1 MTEHDILTDAERE
14 ALHEVMQAPA
24 SASSC
29 VLIVDDDPLARELL
43 AEFLELNAI
52 ECLTASN
59 EEQALALLES
69 DQPINLMLTDL
80 RMLPHDGLHLIRK
93 VRESERAT
101 LPIIIMS
108 GDANVLDA
116 IDAMH
121 LHVVDF
127 LLKPIDTDKLLALI
141 RQELV
146 M

>member
-14 ALHEVMQAPA
+14 ALKEVMSLPV

-29 VLIVDDDPLARELL
+29 VLIVEDDPVARELL
-43 AEFLELNAI
+43 AELLELNAI

-59 EEQALALLES
+59 EEQALALLAS
-69 DQPINLMLTDL
+69 KPINLMITDL

-93 VRESERAT
+93 VRESDQAT

-108 GDANVLDA
+108 GDASVRDA

-127 LLKPIDTDKLLALI
+127 LLKPIDTAKLLKLI
-141 RQELV
+141 RQELGI
-146 M
+146 

>member
-14 ALHEVMQAPA
+14 ALKEVMSSPV

-29 VLIVDDDPLARELL
+29 VLIVEDDPVARELL
-43 AEFLELNAI
+43 AELLELNAI

-59 EEQALALLES
+59 EEQALALLAS
-69 DQPINLMLTDL
+69 KPINLMITDL

-93 VRESERAT
+93 VRESDQAT
-101 LPIIIMS
+101 LPIIMS
-108 GDANVLDA
+108 GDASVRDA

-127 LLKPIDTDKLLALI
+127 LLKPIDTAKLLKLI
-141 RQELV
+141 RQELG

>member
-14 ALHEVMQAPA
+14 ALKEVMSSPV

-29 VLIVDDDPLARELL
+29 VLIVEDDPVARELL
-43 AEFLELNAI
+43 AELLELNAI

-59 EEQALALLES
+59 EEQALALLASEA
-69 DQPINLMLTDL
+69 INLMITDL

-93 VRESERAT
+93 VRESDQAT

-108 GDANVLDA
+108 GDASVRDA

-127 LLKPIDTDKLLALI
+127 LLKPIDTAKLLKLI
-141 RQELV
+141 RQELG

>member
-14 ALHEVMQAPA
+14 ALKEVMLTPV

-29 VLIVDDDPLARELL
+29 VLIVEDDPVARELL
-43 AEFLELNAI
+43 AELLELNAI

-59 EEQALALLES
+59 EEQALALLASEA
-69 DQPINLMLTDL
+69 INLMITDL

-93 VRESERAT
+93 VRESDQAT

-108 GDANVLDA
+108 GDASVRDA

-121 LHVVDF
+121 LHLVDF
-127 LLKPIDTDKLLALI
+127 LLKPIDTVKLLKLI
-141 RQELV
+141 RKELGI
-146 M
+146 

>member
-14 ALHEVMQAPA
+14 ALKEVMLTPV

-29 VLIVDDDPLARELL
+29 VLIVEDDPVARELL
-43 AEFLELNAI
+43 AELLELNAI
-52 ECLTASN
+52 ESLTASN
-59 EEQALALLES
+59 EEQALALLASEA
-69 DQPINLMLTDL
+69 INLMITDL

-93 VRESERAT
+93 VRESDQAT

-108 GDANVLDA
+108 GDASVRDA

-127 LLKPIDTDKLLALI
+127 LLKPIDTVKLLKLI
-141 RQELV
+141 RKELGI
-146 M
+146 

>member
-14 ALHEVMQAPA
+14 ALKEVMSSPV

-29 VLIVDDDPLARELL
+29 VLIVEDDPVARELL
-43 AEFLELNAI
+43 AELLELNAI

-59 EEQALALLES
+59 EEQALALLAS
-69 DQPINLMLTDL
+69 KPINLMITDL

-93 VRESERAT
+93 VRESDQAT

-108 GDANVLDA
+108 GDASVRDA

-121 LHVVDF
+121 LSVVDF
-127 LLKPIDTDKLLALI
+127 LLKPIDTDRLLKLI
-141 RQELV
+141 RQELG

>member
-14 ALHEVMQAPA
+14 ALKEVMSSPV

-29 VLIVDDDPLARELL
+29 VLIVEDDPVARELL
-43 AEFLELNAI
+43 AELLELNAI

-59 EEQALALLES
+59 EEQALALLASEA
-69 DQPINLMLTDL
+69 INLMITDL

-93 VRESERAT
+93 VRESDQAT

-108 GDANVLDA
+108 GDASVRDA

-127 LLKPIDTDKLLALI
+127 LLKPIDTAKLLKLI
-141 RQELV
+141 RQELGI
-146 M
+146 

>member
-14 ALHEVMQAPA
+14 ALKEVMSSPV

-29 VLIVDDDPLARELL
+29 VLIVEDDPVARELL
-43 AEFLELNAI
+43 AELLELNAI

-59 EEQALALLES
+59 EEQALALLAS
-69 DQPINLMLTDL
+69 KPINLMITDL

-93 VRESERAT
+93 VRESDQAT

-108 GDANVLDA
+108 GDASVRDA

-121 LHVVDF
+121 LNVVDF
-127 LLKPIDTDKLLALI
+127 LLKPIDTDKLLALVKH
-141 RQELV
+141 ELG
-146 M
+146 MA

>member
-14 ALHEVMQAPA
+14 ALKEVTLTPA

-29 VLIVDDDPLARELL
+29 VLIVEDDPVARELL
-43 AEFLELNAI
+43 AELLELNAI
-52 ECLTASN
+52 ESLTASN
-59 EEQALALLES
+59 EEKALALLAS
-69 DQPINLMLTDL
+69 DKPINLMITDL

-93 VRESERAT
+93 VRESDQAT

-108 GDANVLDA
+108 GDASVRDA

-127 LLKPIDTDKLLALI
+127 LLKPIDTAKLLKLI
-141 RQELV
+141 RQELGI
-146 M
+146 

>member
-14 ALHEVMQAPA
+14 ALKEVMSSPV

-29 VLIVDDDPLARELL
+29 VLIVEDDPVARELL
-43 AEFLELNAI
+43 AELLELNAI
-52 ECLTASN
+52 ESLTASN
-59 EEQALALLES
+59 EEQALALLAS
-69 DQPINLMLTDL
+69 DKPINLMITDL

-93 VRESERAT
+93 VRESDQAT

-108 GDANVLDA
+108 GDASVRDA

-127 LLKPIDTDKLLALI
+127 LLKPIDTARLLKLI
-141 RQELV
+141 RQELGI
-146 M
+146 